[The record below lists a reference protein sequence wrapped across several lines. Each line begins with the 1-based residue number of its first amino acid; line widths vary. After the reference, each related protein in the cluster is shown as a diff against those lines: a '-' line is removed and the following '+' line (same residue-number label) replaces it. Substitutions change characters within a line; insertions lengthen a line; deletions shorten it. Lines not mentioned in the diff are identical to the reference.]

1 MKKNK
6 TKKGYVLA
14 IVIIFTFIMTV
25 TVASTFTLIMR
36 YMTIAKKDLNN
47 LNNFSKQN
55 QAAIILVN
63 EEVKFDV

>member
-6 TKKGYVLA
+6 AKKGYVLA

-36 YMTIAKKDLNN
+36 YMTFAKKELS
-47 LNNFSKQN
+47 NFNQQN
-55 QAAIILVN
+55 QSAIIWVN
-63 EEVKFDV
+63 EEVKFDA

>member
-6 TKKGYVLA
+6 AKKGYVLA

-36 YMTIAKKDLNN
+36 YMTFAKKE
-47 LNNFSKQN
+47 LNNFNQQN

-63 EEVKFDV
+63 EEVKFDA

>member
-1 MKKNK
+1 MMKKNK

-36 YMTIAKKDLNN
+36 YMTTAKKDLNN
-47 LNNFSKQN
+47 FNNQN
-55 QAAIILVN
+55 DIAIVEVN
-63 EEVKFDV
+63 EEVRFNA